1 MELEQQKKRQAV
13 EAEQQKRKLAVE
25 AEQQKRKQTVKAE
38 QQKRKLAIQE
48 EKHTSALRM
57 IADGKL
63 SLEKIAKYLGL
74 DIKVVTQ
81 LAGR

>member
-13 EAEQQKRKLAVE
+13 EAEQQKR
-25 AEQQKRKQTVKAE
+25 R
-38 QQKRKLAIQE
+38 LAIQE
-48 EKHTSALRM
+48 EKHKSALRM

>member
-13 EAEQQKRKLAVE
+13 EAEQQKRKQA
-25 AEQQKRKQTVKAE
+25 VKAE

-48 EKHTSALRM
+48 EKHKSALRM

-63 SLEKIAKYLGL
+63 SLEKIAKYMGL

>member
-1 MELEQQKKRQAV
+1 MF
-13 EAEQQKRKLAVE
+13 
-25 AEQQKRKQTVKAE
+25 AE

-48 EKHTSALRM
+48 EKHKSALRM